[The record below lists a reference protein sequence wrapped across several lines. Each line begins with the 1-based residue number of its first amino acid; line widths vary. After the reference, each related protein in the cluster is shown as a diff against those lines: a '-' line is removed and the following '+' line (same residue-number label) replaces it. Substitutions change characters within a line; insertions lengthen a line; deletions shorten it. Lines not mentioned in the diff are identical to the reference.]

1 MCFICKVMGSSDLHM
16 QTPILIV
23 LYVLIVADTLVCLI
37 SMDIQMFGP
46 DALTAVKLIEHQSS
60 NHQVVSEIRP
70 QTVEHV
76 PPAASPTP
84 APGNFQDLSV
94 NWFYFVCTRKS
105 VVVGAFKSTLSVP
118 CPTNTC

>member
-1 MCFICKVMGSSDLHM
+1 MDTSDLHM
-16 QTPILIV
+16 LIPIFNSP
-23 LYVLIVADTLVCLI
+23 YVLIVADTLVCLI

-76 PPAASPTP
+76 PPAANPTP
-84 APGNFQDLSV
+84 APGNLQNLSV
-94 NWFYFVCTRKS
+94 LFCLCF
-105 VVVGAFKSTLSVP
+105 
-118 CPTNTC
+118 